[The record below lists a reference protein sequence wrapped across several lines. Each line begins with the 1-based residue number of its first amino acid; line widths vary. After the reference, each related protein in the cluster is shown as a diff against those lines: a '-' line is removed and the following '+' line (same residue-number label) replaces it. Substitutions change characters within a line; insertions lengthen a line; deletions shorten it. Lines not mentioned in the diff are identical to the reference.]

1 MTRIQIIKENHRVSQ
16 ISVLGHAGYADAG
29 EDIVCAAISVLT
41 ISILNGL
48 TELVGR
54 QDLNEKIQE
63 GAVTFF
69 IPETAND
76 SISKETQ
83 LLLDTYILG
92 IKGVEEAYGNYIKI
106 EEVEN

>member
-1 MTRIQIIKENHRVSQ
+1 MTRIQIIKKNGHVSQ

-54 QDLNEKIQE
+54 KDLDEKVEE
-63 GAVTFF
+63 GTVTFE
-69 IPETAND
+69 IPRSED
-76 SISKETQ
+76 ELIFRETQ

-92 IKGVEEAYGNYIKI
+92 IKGVEEAYGSYIKI